1 MRVTSN
7 IQQRETLRN
16 LRQQLKQINESL
28 TQVSSGLRVAKPS
41 DDPVAAGQILR
52 AKSQL
57 DAFDRYRRNIDT
69 ANSRLSL
76 EEDVLSKLTSMLEE
90 AKEIAASQLSPAAD
104 ENSREVA
111 QHQIQE
117 LINSALQLGN
127 TRLGNYYIFGGEQGG
142 TPPFESGTVPAPN
155 TLPQGEKRIEI
166 GQNHLLPTNHSAE
179 EVFGS
184 SGFLLAMTQLRDAFG
199 TPHGND
205 PTDAIG
211 DAISAIDD
219 AFANI
224 QSLLAE
230 VGSRMSVLEMAAANA
245 ETFEVN
251 MHSIK
256 SSLQDADL
264 TEAITHLVNR
274 QVAYQSALMATSR
287 VIQTTLADY
296 LI

>member
-7 IQQRETLRN
+7 SQQRETLRN
-16 LRQQLKQINESL
+16 LGQQLKQINKSL

-52 AKSQL
+52 ANSQL
-57 DAFDRYRRNIDT
+57 DATDRYRRNIDT

-90 AKEIAASQLSPAAD
+90 AAEIAAGQLSPTAD
-104 ENSREVA
+104 ENSRKVA

-127 TRLGNYYIFGGEQGG
+127 TRLGSFYIFGGDQGG
-142 TPPFESGTVPAPN
+142 TPPFENGTIPAPN
-155 TLPQGEKRIEI
+155 SLPQGEKRIEI

-179 EVFGS
+179 EIFNS
-184 SGFLLAMTQLRDAFG
+184 SGFLPALNQLHDALG
-199 TPHGND
+199 TPQGND
-205 PTDAIG
+205 STGKIG
-211 DAISAIDD
+211 DAISAVET

-230 VGSRMSVLEMAAANA
+230 VGSRMNVLELAAANA
-245 ETFEVN
+245 ESFEVN
-251 MHSIK
+251 MLSIK

-274 QVAYQSALMATSR
+274 QVAYQAALLATSR